1 MTTTEITTTTPDLT
15 AEEVAALPLADSV
28 EHVFKSFEEQMT
40 AVANEFSGLEVTSI
54 DQLERMDEAKKA
66 KRFCVKLRKSI
77 EAEHKR
83 LKAYHLEKG
92 RKVDACK
99 NAALAKLEPME
110 RWLGEQATY
119 AERMEA
125 ERRRMLHSERLAI
138 LEPFALLSL
147 PADLS
152 VFDDEQFAQLVADG
166 KTVAEGRIREEEE
179 MRQREAARLA
189 EERRVREENERLKR
203 ENGIHQAALLEQQ
216 QKQAEALRKTQ
227 EAAEAVLREQQQKA
241 LEAQR
246 AAQAVADAAAKEAA
260 EALRK
265 EQEKAAAAQKLVDDA
280 AAEQR
285 RKDEEARVAAEEAAK
300 APDKAKCARLAEQI
314 GSLGDGFRLSDLKM
328 EEAVMSLLAQVQRDI
343 LAWAQ

>member
-1 MTTTEITTTTPDLT
+1 MNTNELTTTTPDLT

-28 EHVFKSFEEQMT
+28 EHVFKTFEEQMT

-66 KRFCVKLRKSI
+66 KKFCVKLRKSI

-189 EERRVREENERLKR
+189 EERRVREENERLRK
-203 ENGIHQAALLEQQ
+203 ENEEAQALIR
-216 QKQAEALRKTQ
+216 KQERIKEVELATQRAEADRKLL
-227 EAAEAVLREQQQKA
+227 AEQQKA
-241 LEAQR
+241 
-246 AAQAVADAAAKEAA
+246 QAEREHAKVLADAAAKEAA
-260 EALRK
+260 EAIRK
-265 EQEKAAAAQKLVDDA
+265 EKEKAAAAQKLVDDA

-285 RKDEEARVAAEEAAK
+285 RKDEEARVAAEAAAK

-314 GSLGDGFRLSDLKM
+314 GNLGDGFRLSDLKM